1 MEEDK
6 SIRDE
11 HDAESFFDNLK
22 STSNEDDESID
33 RETNE
38 LKSEST
44 EIIEIKQASK
54 ERMWTM
60 QQPQSQP
67 YIPQYPS
74 SEEEIPINLGR
85 AKVKSPNGSHTH
97 FNIFLNQSPQPQPTN
112 MHPHPQMGTPYG
124 AWSPPPMYNMQPSQ
138 QTMFSPPM
146 YNCYP
151 PYGLPQQQPAVVFM
165 NQPQPKPPSPKPDKP
180 KPPVPDV
187 DIKPTPPP
195 TPSPTPPAPP
205 PPPPPSP
212 ISKPPTDIISPVCI
226 ASIIIAIIGF
236 MMGVVSIVKSD
247 EAFQAHINYEE
258 EGNGKQSSALF
269 EAWQM
274 ARNIALGA
282 GASCVVV
289 YSLAFLLVFWSGM
302 HHKMKRKV
310 VPGCCMNLFLIGGWI
325 VFAFSFVVDVVVLVL
340 AFDVDNV
347 VYPEIVWAAFI
358 GHNVS
363 WLLMLVN
370 SEMARRWV
378 D

>member
-1 MEEDK
+1 MDEGKNSLDENDVD
-6 SIRDE
+6 SIV
-11 HDAESFFDNLK
+11 DNLK
-22 STSNEDDESID
+22 STSNQDGESID
-33 RETNE
+33 REIYE

-44 EIIEIKQASK
+44 EIIEVKRASK
-54 ERMWTM
+54 EQMWTM
-60 QQPQSQP
+60 QPPQP

-85 AKVKSPNGSHTH
+85 AKVKSPTGGHTH
-97 FNIFLNQSPQPQPTN
+97 FNIFLNQSPQPQQTN
-112 MHPHPQMGTPYG
+112 MHPQPPMGMPYG
-124 AWSPPPMYNMQPSQ
+124 GWSPPPVYNMQPSP
-138 QTMFSPPM
+138 QTMFTPPM

-151 PYGLPQQQPAVVFM
+151 PYGMPQQQQPTVVVM
-165 NQPQPKPPSPKPDKP
+165 NPQQPKPPSPKPDNSETP
-180 KPPVPDV
+180 KPDG
-187 DIKPTPPP
+187 DKKPTPPP
-195 TPSPTPPAPP
+195 SPAPTPPSPTPPSPP
-205 PPPPPSP
+205 P
-212 ISKPPTDIISPVCI
+212 KPPTDHISPVCI

-236 MMGVVSIVKSD
+236 MMGVASIVKSD
-247 EAFQAHINYEE
+247 QAYQAHINYQEQ
-258 EGNGKQSSALF
+258 GNGSESSALF
-269 EAWQM
+269 ETWQM

-282 GASCVVV
+282 GASSVVI

-310 VPGCCMNLFLIGGWI
+310 VSGCCMTLFLIGGWI

-378 D
+378 G